1 MTNFALASIHRV
13 MKKIKKIKVNDT
25 QGSSLR
31 PGVLN
36 LILYQK
42 ITNDSLYY
50 VWAMRYTTTVT
61 LGSFENIPY
70 FVIFF
75 KHCDFD
81 LILVLI
87 LLLRD

>member
-1 MTNFALASIHRV
+1 
-13 MKKIKKIKVNDT
+13 MKKIKKIKVNDI

-36 LILYQK
+36 LISYQK
-42 ITNDSLYY
+42 LTNDSLYY

-61 LGSFENIPY
+61 LGSFENIQNS
-70 FVIFF
+70 VILLKYYWFN
-75 KHCDFD
+75 FD
-81 LILVLI
+81 LILALI